1 MKVVLDTSFLLEL
14 RRKNKEAANLLKKE
28 SEDASDIGISI
39 LTLYELEV
47 GSRYIWLKRKDLSE
61 RFWLDDIMKW
71 LTVYRL
77 TEEGVRRAAEI
88 RAKSMLKGEVLPDM
102 DLLIATTANGPVKL
116 LTSDEDHLRM
126 SSLLEEID
134 VKVIYIK
141 PRSK

>member
-1 MKVVLDTSFLLEL
+1 MKIILDTSFLLEL

-28 SEDASDIGISI
+28 SEDASDIGISV

-47 GSRYIWLKRKDLSE
+47 GSRYVWLKKKDLSE

-77 TEEGVRRAAEI
+77 TEEGARKAAEI
-88 RAKSMLKGEVLPDM
+88 RVKAMLDGETLPDI

-116 LTSDEDHLRM
+116 LTSDEDHLKM
-126 SSLLEEID
+126 SSLLEEIG
-134 VKVIYIK
+134 VKVIYIR
-141 PRSK
+141 PRKR